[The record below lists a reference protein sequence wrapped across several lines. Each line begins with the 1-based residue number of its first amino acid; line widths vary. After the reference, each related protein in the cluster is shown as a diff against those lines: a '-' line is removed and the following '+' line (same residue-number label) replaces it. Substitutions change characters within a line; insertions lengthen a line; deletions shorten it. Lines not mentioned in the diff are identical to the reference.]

1 MHEGERLQPD
11 GLTESVGH
19 GGHPR
24 RAGHSG
30 NCSLGGRD
38 SRSFAGQD

>member
-1 MHEGERLQPD
+1 MHEGERPQPD

-30 NCSLGGRD
+30 DCSFGGRD
-38 SRSFAGQD
+38 SRSFVDQD